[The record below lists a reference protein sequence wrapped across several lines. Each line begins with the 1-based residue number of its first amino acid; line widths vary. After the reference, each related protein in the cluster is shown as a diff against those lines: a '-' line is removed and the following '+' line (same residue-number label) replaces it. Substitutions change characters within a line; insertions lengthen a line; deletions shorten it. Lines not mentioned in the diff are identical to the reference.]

1 MTRPQIL
8 YWEKVRDEEEVIRKQ
23 TLMGFR
29 FLNKELVLY
38 LVTNGRSP
46 KDFSGGAVILGLF
59 CHNVSN
65 GLEQTECWIGHTHYE
80 EVNT

>member
-8 YWEKVRDEEEVIRKQ
+8 YWEKVRDEEEVRQKQ
-23 TLMGFR
+23 TVMGFR

-38 LVTNGRSP
+38 LVTNGRSL

-59 CHNVSN
+59 WSQCVK
-65 GLEQTECWIGHTHYE
+65 WIGVHKILDW
-80 EVNT
+80 